1 MHRFSK
7 HYFSKDGTS
16 CHYYFQ
22 DSFGQATI
30 VAHCLHEQEPKVRKE
45 AADFHSSPRKRFE
58 RHNFSSR
65 RLEAVITL
73 RSLSVSGANALGSVL
88 SIV

>member
-1 MHRFSK
+1 MHCFSK
-7 HYFSKDGTS
+7 HCFSKDGTS

-45 AADFHSSPRKRFE
+45 AADFHSSPE
-58 RHNFSSR
+58 RDLSGTIFRAGDSR
-65 RLEAVITL
+65 L
-73 RSLSVSGANALGSVL
+73 
-88 SIV
+88 